1 MFCFPLLLLH
11 VHRPQGTLTSA
22 SPGLDTTCLTMS
34 DHTTGVQRSPPM
46 IIEPCQIT
54 QQTSRVPRRCRVAGS
69 TPKQRRT
76 SGLQEAAQP
85 AQPPHPSPLCLAAS
99 PNLFNKSSRRRPAA
113 VMCDR
118 RSGLTTTD
126 PRLEFSWHRCGSQG
140 QGVLH
145 SLILALHN
153 RQASSPQISRGCPRR
168 SPRNTL

>member
-1 MFCFPLLLLH
+1 MVTGGSLGGAAPLEARKANKDGLCDLTRSR
-11 VHRPQGTLTSA
+11 RPK
-22 SPGLDTTCLTMS
+22 
-34 DHTTGVQRSPPM
+34 V
-46 IIEPCQIT
+46 
-54 QQTSRVPRRCRVAGS
+54 
-69 TPKQRRT
+69 
-76 SGLQEAAQP
+76 GLQEAARPARP
-85 AQPPHPSPLCLAAS
+85 AQPPNPSPLCLAAF

-153 RQASSPQISRGCPRR
+153 RQASFPQISRGGSRR
-168 SPRNTL
+168 SPRSTLQRKRRRGAGSTAHMWTASPPLLNRRT

>member
-1 MFCFPLLLLH
+1 
-11 VHRPQGTLTSA
+11 
-22 SPGLDTTCLTMS
+22 
-34 DHTTGVQRSPPM
+34 M

-54 QQTSRVPRRCRVAGS
+54 QQTSRVPRRCRVVGS

-85 AQPPHPSPLCLAAS
+85 AQPPNPSPLCLAAF
-99 PNLFNKSSRRRPAA
+99 PNLFNKSSRRRSAA

-153 RQASSPQISRGCPRR
+153 RQASFPQISRGCSRR
-168 SPRNTL
+168 SPRSTLQRKRRRGAGSTAHMWTASPPLLNRRT